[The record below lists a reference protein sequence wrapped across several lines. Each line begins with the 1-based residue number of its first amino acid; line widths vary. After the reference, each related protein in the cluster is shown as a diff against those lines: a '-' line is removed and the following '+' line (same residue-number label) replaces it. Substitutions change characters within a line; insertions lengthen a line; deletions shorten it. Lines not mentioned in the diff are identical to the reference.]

1 MSAMEPLKI
10 YDYLVL
16 AREKV
21 FGWVR
26 PLTAEQY
33 TREFPIGLGS
43 LARILTHV
51 MICEYAYAL
60 RIEGREAPPYEQF
73 PFQDETPP
81 PFATLEEAWKEQ
93 ASRTRA
99 VLAAVA
105 DWNAKLEYRTMHG
118 PPMIVTATPADLFT
132 QLAFHEVHHR
142 AQAMNILRQLGVTL
156 EDIDYNALMFQRR
169 QAPAP

>member
-1 MSAMEPLKI
+1 MEPLKT

-16 AREKV
+16 AREKL

-26 PLTAEQY
+26 PLSEEQY
-33 TREFPIGLGS
+33 RGQFPIGLGS

-60 RIEGREAPPYEQF
+60 RIEERPVPPYEQF

-81 PFATLEEAWKEQ
+81 PFAALESAWQEQ
-93 ASRTRA
+93 SSRTRA
-99 VLAAVA
+99 VIQAVR
-105 DWNAKLEYRTMHG
+105 DWNKTIEYPTMFSK
-118 PPMIVTATPADLFT
+118 PPQIITATLADQFA

-142 AQAMNILRQLGVTL
+142 AQAMNILKQLGAKL
-156 EDIDYNALMFQRR
+156 EDIDYNALMTSRR
-169 QAPAP
+169 PQ

>member
-1 MSAMEPLKI
+1 MEPLKT

-16 AREKV
+16 ARERI

-26 PLTAEQY
+26 RLSAEQY

-60 RIEGREAPPYEQF
+60 RIEEKPVPPYEHF
-73 PFQDETPP
+73 PFQDEAPP
-81 PFATLEEAWKEQ
+81 PFAALEARWKEQ
-93 ASRTRA
+93 ANITKS
-99 VLAAVA
+99 VLASVR
-105 DWNAKLEYRTMHG
+105 DWNKVIEYSTMFSD
-118 PPMIVTATPADLFT
+118 PPQIITATLADQFA

-142 AQAMNILRQLGVTL
+142 AQAMNILRQLGVQL
-156 EDIDYNALMFQRR
+156 EDIDYNALMTKRR
-169 QAPAP
+169 PK